1 MTPWL
6 ADAAITLT
14 LIERIN
20 LVLFA
25 GGISAATQTILEK
38 AINAYPA
45 NERNNR
51 VHAALNLA
59 VIAPEFV
66 IQR

>member
-14 LIERIN
+14 LIEHIN

-25 GGISAATQTILEK
+25 GGISATAQTILEK

-45 NERNNR
+45 SERNNR
-51 VHAALNLA
+51 VHAALNVA

-66 IQR
+66 I